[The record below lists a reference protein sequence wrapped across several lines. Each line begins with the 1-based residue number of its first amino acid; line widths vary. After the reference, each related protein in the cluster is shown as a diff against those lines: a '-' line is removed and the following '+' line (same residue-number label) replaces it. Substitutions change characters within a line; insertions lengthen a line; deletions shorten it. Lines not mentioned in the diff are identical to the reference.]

1 MIIYLDGKYLPEGLA
16 KVSVFDH
23 GLLYGD
29 GVFEGIRAYNG
40 RIFRLKEHLDRL
52 FDSAKTI
59 DIKPPISKEEMAEA
73 ICETMRRNKL
83 KDAYIRPIITR
94 GVGDLGLDP
103 LRCKKASVIVIAVT
117 WGAMYGDLYEKG
129 LKAIT
134 VSVRRNA
141 AESLPPNVKSLNYLN
156 NILAKIEANYK
167 GGDEAIFFDT
177 NGYVAE
183 GSGDNLYIIKNG
195 EILTP
200 HTLNNLRGITRM
212 VVLEIA
218 ESLGI
223 TFKEQNLGY
232 FDLYTADEL
241 ICTGTAAEV
250 APITWVDGRVIGT
263 GKPGPV
269 TRQLMAA
276 FKTVTETEGYPI
288 DKKAAE
294 EGGAKAGTKAAA
306 KPKAKTVV
314 RKGCTGQGKEG
325 RSPEEITFLST
336 AAGNNGR
343 ALRLSVSITYLSGR
357 VKLVRATR
365 CYSVDR
371 PIMRAFHARDWGSN
385 PHSSTLTRMV

>member
-40 RIFRLKEHLDRL
+40 RVFRLKEHIDRMY
-52 FDSAKTI
+52 DSAKTL
-59 DIKPPISKEEMAEA
+59 DITPPITKEEMTGA
-73 ICETMRRNKL
+73 ICEVLRRNKL

-103 LRCKKASVIVIAVT
+103 RKCQRASVIVIAVT

-134 VSVRRNA
+134 VSVRRNPP
-141 AESLPPNVKSLNYLN
+141 ECLPPNVKSLNYLN

-183 GSGDNLYIIKNG
+183 GSGDNLYVIKNG

-200 HTLNNLRGITRM
+200 HTLNNLRGVTRM
-212 VVLEIA
+212 VLLEIA
-218 ESLGI
+218 QSLGI
-223 TFKEQNLGY
+223 TVREQNLGY
-232 FDLYTADEL
+232 FDIYTADEL
-241 ICTGTAAEV
+241 ICSGTAAEV
-250 APITWVDGRVIGT
+250 APITWVDGRVIGS
-263 GKPGPV
+263 GKVGPV

-276 FKTVTETEGYPI
+276 FTAVTKKEGYPVYGKVPAKTVKAAGKSAAKATTKAAKTVKTAKKTGTAKTVAAAKSKVAA
-288 DKKAAE
+288 KKAAVKKPVIRKVKAP
-294 EGGAKAGTKAAA
+294 AKKTAA
-306 KPKAKTVV
+306 K
-314 RKGCTGQGKEG
+314 R
-325 RSPEEITFLST
+325 R
-336 AAGNNGR
+336 
-343 ALRLSVSITYLSGR
+343 
-357 VKLVRATR
+357 
-365 CYSVDR
+365 
-371 PIMRAFHARDWGSN
+371 
-385 PHSSTLTRMV
+385 